1 MRRASA
7 AVRTA
12 TAATNVSVPVTN
24 VKGKTDAARA
34 FVSDVMNQIASV
46 IKTSVFALTK
56 QLVAL
61 PNVPVVSSLVYTS

>member
-12 TAATNVSVPVTN
+12 TAATSVSVPVTN
-24 VKGKTDAARA
+24 AKGKTDAAHA
-34 FVSDVMNQIASV
+34 FVSVVTDQIV
-46 IKTSVFALTK
+46 NVTTTSVFALTN
-56 QLVAL
+56 QLVAQ